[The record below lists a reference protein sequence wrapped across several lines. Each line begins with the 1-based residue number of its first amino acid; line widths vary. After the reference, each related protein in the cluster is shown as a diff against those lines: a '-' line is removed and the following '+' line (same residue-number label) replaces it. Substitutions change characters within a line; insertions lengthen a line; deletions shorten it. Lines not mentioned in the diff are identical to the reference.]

1 MFKEIF
7 SRELGAALR
16 VPMVYIFTFV
26 FALMAFMA
34 VVSDSVMIGG
44 AIGAVHKNAPHIV
57 TTFVTVLSIFGLL
70 FAVAFFNNAALRDFN
85 NNFDEI
91 LFTTP
96 LNKAAYFFGRFLGA
110 LVLSTIPLL
119 GVFLG
124 VYLGTL
130 LGPVFDWIP
139 AERLGP
145 TPWATFLTN
154 YLLFIVPN
162 MFLSGA
168 LIYAMA
174 QKWRSTIISF
184 VGALIII
191 IGYIV
196 SGNLLSDIENVQ
208 IAGLSDPFGIRAY
221 SVDSRYFTTVEKNTL
236 APSFSGIL
244 LYNRLL
250 WMSLGLLIVLVSY
263 FSFKPQKNPSAS
275 RFKRRKKAKELVR
288 NVSMPLGDLPNV
300 RLHYRGMGWQHFVS
314 FFQDASR
321 SILKN
326 TVFKILAAFA
336 LILLSTDLINGFEY
350 FGLKSYPLTYKM
362 LDTIADSSGIFMIII
377 MVFFSGEL
385 VWRDRSSHIDEVIGA
400 TPHRAF
406 NQLLAQAFA
415 LIYVASFLYLIYAIA
430 AILAQLGQGF
440 TNIELSLYLRQFI
453 YSQLPTYIFYACLHL
468 FIQVL
473 VNNKYLGYFVSVLS
487 LFVLDILWSVL
498 DVSTNMLSLNG
509 TPSISYSD
517 MNDFGPGLVGHFWF
531 TLYWLLFASL
541 LLLVAGL
548 LMQRHKS
555 GNFISRL
562 KQAKISFKGSYAL
575 VITSFL
581 VAFSAVAGWVYY
593 NTQVLN
599 SYKTSDEIELL
610 QADYEKKYK
619 SYQNYPMPKITAI
632 EYAIDI
638 FPATRDVD
646 VRADMTLKNTG
657 TEIIDSLFFTLDED
671 WETEIAG
678 SGVSEAWFDEKFGFK
693 AFALAKPLLPGDSL
707 PLKITNTY
715 RTKGFENSRGN
726 TSIIRNGTFLNNGSV
741 LPQMGYASNFE
752 LGDRNDRKKYDLK
765 PKERMPKLQADSCDD
780 KCMVNYLS
788 DGLSDWVSVKTTI
801 STSSD
806 QIAIAPG
813 SLMKEWQEGERN
825 YYEYVVEQPSQN
837 FYAFISADYQKA
849 SRKWKGI
856 DLEVYYDEKHPYNVE
871 RMLDAIQKSLEYY
884 TANFGPYFHKEARII
899 EFPRYATFAQAFPGT
914 MPYSEG
920 FGFITN
926 LEDEEG
932 NNVVD
937 AVIAH
942 EMAHQ
947 WWAHQEIPALMQGAT
962 FLTES
967 FSEYSSLMVMKQSSD
982 AIKMREFL
990 KYDMDRYLRG
1000 RSGESEKE
1008 LPLLKVEN
1016 QGYIH
1021 YGKGSIIL
1029 FALQEMIGS
1038 DSVNAAL
1045 SEFLA
1050 AYRYKAPPYPNAHDF
1065 MAYLRP
1071 RVADSLHYL
1080 LEDWIENITLYDFR
1094 LKEAELKEEG
1104 ELYTVNIDL
1113 ESFKYRAD
1121 TLGTES
1127 PVLLNEWVD
1136 VGFYSDEDEKELFY
1150 KKRIYIDEAEKSYR
1164 FELKQKP
1171 LKVAID
1177 PQRIYIERDIK
1188 DNVKAL

>member
-7 SRELGAALR
+7 SREVGAALR
-16 VPMVYIFTFV
+16 APMVYIFTFV

-34 VVSDSVMIGG
+34 IVSDSVMIGG

-57 TTFVTVLSIFGLL
+57 TTFITILSIFGLL

-96 LNKAAYFFGRFLGA
+96 LNKGAYFFGRFLGA
-110 LVLSTIPLL
+110 LVLSTLPLI

-124 VYLGTL
+124 IYLGAIFA
-130 LGPVFDWIP
+130 PIFDWIP

-145 TPWATFLTN
+145 TPWGAFLSN
-154 YLLFIVPN
+154 YLLFVLPN

-196 SGNLLSDIENVQ
+196 AGNLLSDLENVQ

-236 APSFSGIL
+236 GPSFSGVL
-244 LYNRLL
+244 LQNRLI
-250 WMSLGLLIVLVSY
+250 WVGLGLVVLLLSY
-263 FSFKPQKNPSAS
+263 FSFKPQKNPSAN
-275 RFKRRKKAKELVR
+275 RFNLRKNAKEVVKNIGRPVGVLPK
-288 NVSMPLGDLPNV
+288 VSLQ
-300 RLHYRGMGWQHFVS
+300 YKGMGWQHFIS

-336 LILLSTDLINGFEY
+336 LILLATDLINGFEY

-385 VWRDRSSHIDEVIGA
+385 VWRDRASHIDEVIGA

-406 NQLLAQAFA
+406 NQLLAQA
-415 LIYVASFLYLIYAIA
+415 LSLVYVASLLYGIYVIA
-430 AILAQLGQGF
+430 AIFAQLVQGF
-440 TNIELSLYLRQFI
+440 TDIEFSLYLRQYI
-453 YSQLPTYIFYACLHL
+453 YNQLPMYILFACLHL
-468 FIQVL
+468 FVQVV
-473 VNNKYLGYFVSVLS
+473 VNNKYIGYFVSVLS
-487 LFVLDILWSVL
+487 LFVLDILWSIL
-498 DVSTNMLSLNG
+498 DVNTNMLSLG
-509 TPSISYSD
+509 GSPSISYSD
-517 MNDFGPGLVGHFWF
+517 MNNFGPGLVGHLWF
-531 TLYWLLFASL
+531 SLYWLLFACL

-548 LMQRHKS
+548 LMQRHKT

-562 KQAKISFKGSYAL
+562 KQAKLSFRGSYAM
-575 VITSFL
+575 VITTFF

-599 SYKTSDEIELL
+599 TYISSDETELL

-619 SYQNYPMPKITAI
+619 SYENYPLPKITAI
-632 EYAIDI
+632 EYNIDI
-638 FPATRDVD
+638 FPKTRDVD
-646 VRADMTLKNTG
+646 VLAELTLKNEG
-657 TEIIDSLFFTLDED
+657 TENIDSLFFTLNED
-671 WETEIAG
+671 WETEI
-678 SGVSEAWFDEKFGFK
+678 SGKGLTEAWFDEDFGFK
-693 AFALAKPLLPGDSL
+693 AFALSKTLFPGDSL
-707 PLKITNTY
+707 ALTVVNKY
-715 RTKGFENSRGN
+715 RTVGFENSRGSTN
-726 TSIIRNGTFLNNGSV
+726 IIRNGTFLNNGQV
-741 LPQMGYASNFE
+741 LPQMGYASGFE
-752 LGDRNDRKKYDLK
+752 LGERNVRKKYDLK
-765 PKERMPKLQADSCDD
+765 PKQRMPKLQDSCDE
-780 KCMVNYLS
+780 KCEINYLT

-806 QIAIAPG
+806 QMAIAPG
-813 SLMKEWQEGERN
+813 TLMKEWQEGDRN
-825 YYEYVVEQPSQN
+825 YYEYLVEQPSQN

-884 TANFGPYFHKEARII
+884 TSNFGPYFHKEARII

-947 WWAHQEIPALMQGAT
+947 WWAHQEIPALMQGGT

-967 FSEYSSLMVMKQSSD
+967 FSEYSSLMVMKENSD
-982 AIKMREFL
+982 AIQMREFL

-1021 YGKGSIIL
+1021 YGKGSVIL

-1050 AYRYKAPPYPNAHDF
+1050 AYRYKGPPYPNANDF
-1065 MAYLRP
+1065 MAFLRP
-1071 RVADSLHYL
+1071 RLADTAQYL

-1094 LKEAELKEEG
+1094 LKEANLSEEG
-1104 ELYTVNIDL
+1104 DLYAISIDL

-1121 TLGTES
+1121 TLGTENTVS
-1127 PVLLNEWVD
+1127 LNEWVD
-1136 VGFYSDEDEKELFY
+1136 IGFYSDEEEKELFA
-1150 KKRIYIDEAEKSYR
+1150 KRRIYIDAAQQSFTFK
-1164 FELKQKP
+1164 LGQKP
-1171 LKVAID
+1171 LKVAVD

>member
-7 SRELGAALR
+7 SREIGAALR
-16 VPMVYIFTFV
+16 APMVYIFTFV

-57 TTFVTVLSIFGLL
+57 TTFVTILSIFGLL

-96 LNKAAYFFGRFLGA
+96 LNKASYFFGRFTGA
-110 LVLSTIPLL
+110 LLLSTIPLVGVFL

-124 VYLGTL
+124 AILA
-130 LGPVFDWIP
+130 PIFDWIP
-139 AERLGP
+139 AERLGA
-145 TPWATFLTN
+145 TPWLAFLNN
-154 YLLFIVPN
+154 YLLFVIPN

-184 VGALIII
+184 VGALMII
-191 IGYIV
+191 IGYIIA
-196 SGNLLSDIENVQ
+196 GNLLSDIENMQ

-221 SVDSRYFTTVEKNTL
+221 SVDSRYYTTIEKNTL
-236 APSFSGIL
+236 APSFTGVL
-244 LYNRLL
+244 LLNRLL
-250 WMSLGLLIVLVSY
+250 WMGIGMIVLVLSY
-263 FSFKPQKNPSAS
+263 LSFKPQKNPSAK
-275 RFKRRKKAKELVR
+275 RFGIRKKVAELAKASLKPIG
-288 NVSMPLGDLPNV
+288 PLPKVTLQ
-300 RLHYRGMGWQHFVS
+300 YKGMGWLHFMS
-314 FFQDASR
+314 FFKDASR

-336 LILLSTDLINGFEY
+336 IILLSTDLINGFEF

-362 LDTIADSSGIFMIII
+362 LDAISDSSGIFMIII

-385 VWRDRSSHIDEVIGA
+385 VWRDRSSNIDEVIGA

-415 LIYVASFLYLIYAIA
+415 LVYVASLLFGIYVVA
-430 AILAQLGQGF
+430 AIFAQLVQGF
-440 TNIELSLYLRQFI
+440 TDIELSLYLRQ
-453 YSQLPTYIFYACLHL
+453 YLYGQLPMYILFACLHL
-468 FIQVL
+468 FIQV
-473 VNNKYLGYFVSVLS
+473 VINNKYIGYFVSVLS
-487 LFVLDILWSVL
+487 LFVLDILWSIL
-498 DVSTNMLSLNG
+498 DVSTNMLSLG
-509 TPSISYSD
+509 GSPSIRYSD
-517 MNDFGPGLVGHFWF
+517 MNSFGPGLVGHLWF
-531 TLYWLLFASL
+531 SLYWFLFASF

-562 KQAKISFKGSYAL
+562 RQAKLSFRGSYAGL
-575 VITSFL
+575 VSASFL
-581 VAFSAVAGWVYY
+581 AFLATAGWIYY

-599 SYKTSDEIELL
+599 TYQTSDETELL
-610 QADYEKKYK
+610 QANYEKKYK
-619 SYQNYPMPKITAI
+619 SYEVYPIPKITAI
-632 EYAIDI
+632 EYGIDI
-638 FPATRDVD
+638 FPQSRDVD
-646 VRADMTLKNTG
+646 VMAELIVKNEG
-657 TEIIDSLFFTLDED
+657 EENIDSLFFTLDNSWD
-671 WETEIAG
+671 TDI
-678 SGVSEAWFDEKFGFK
+678 SGKDLKEVWFDEEFRFK
-693 AFALAKPLLPGDSL
+693 AFALGKTLKPGDSMTL
-707 PLKITNTY
+707 SISNKY
-715 RTKGFENSRGN
+715 RTEGFENSRGS
-726 TSIIRNGTFLNNGSV
+726 TSIIRNGTFINNGQV

-752 LGDRNDRKKYDLK
+752 LSERNVRKKYDLK
-765 PKERMPKLQADSCDD
+765 PKERMPKLQDSCDE
-780 KCMVNYLS
+780 KCELNYLS
-788 DGLSDWVSVKTTI
+788 SGLSDWISVKTTI
-801 STSSD
+801 STSSE

-813 SLMKEWQEGERN
+813 TLIKEWKEGERN
-825 YYEYVVEQPSQN
+825 YYEYLVAQPSQN
-837 FYAFISADYQKA
+837 FYAFISADFRKA
-849 SRKWKGI
+849 SRKWQGI

-884 TANFGPYFHKEARII
+884 TTNFGPYFHKEARII

-947 WWAHQEIPALMQGAT
+947 WWAHQEIPALMQGGT

-967 FSEYSSLMVMKQSSD
+967 FSEYSSLMVMKESSD

-1021 YGKGSIIL
+1021 YGKGSVIL

-1045 SEFLA
+1045 SEFLE
-1050 AYRYKAPPYPNAHDF
+1050 AYRYQGPPYPNANDF
-1065 MAYLRP
+1065 MGYLRP
-1071 RVADSLHYL
+1071 RVPDSLQYL
-1080 LEDWIENITLYDFR
+1080 LTDWIENITLYDFR
-1094 LKEAELKEEG
+1094 LKEAKLKEEG
-1104 ELYTVNIDL
+1104 DLFSVTVDL
-1113 ESFKYRAD
+1113 EAFKYRAD
-1121 TLGTES
+1121 TLGTEIKVS
-1127 PVLLNEWVD
+1127 LNEWVD
-1136 VGFYSDEDEKELFY
+1136 IGFYADDEEKDLLE
-1150 KKRIYIDEAEKSYR
+1150 KRRVFINDSNMSYT
-1164 FELKQKP
+1164 FGLAKKP

>member
-16 VPMVYIFTFV
+16 APMVYIFTFV

-57 TTFVTVLSIFGLL
+57 TTFVTILSIFGLL

-96 LNKAAYFFGRFLGA
+96 IHKAAYFFGRFGGA
-110 LVLSTIPLL
+110 LVLSTIPLI

-124 VYLGTL
+124 VYLGAIFA
-130 LGPVFDWIP
+130 PIFDWIP
-139 AERLGP
+139 AERLGV
-145 TPWATFLTN
+145 TPWLAFLNN
-154 YLLFIVPN
+154 YLLFVIPN

-184 VGALIII
+184 VGALMII
-191 IGYIV
+191 IGYIIA
-196 SGNLLSDIENVQ
+196 GNLLSDIDNVQ

-221 SVDSRYFTTVEKNTL
+221 SVDSRYYTTIEKNTL
-236 APSFSGIL
+236 APSFSGVL
-244 LYNRLL
+244 LLNRLL
-250 WMSLGLLIVLVSY
+250 WLGIGMVVLLISY
-263 FSFKPQKNPSAS
+263 LSFKPQKNPSAK
-275 RFKRRKKAKELVR
+275 RFSIRKKAAELAK
-288 NVSMPLGDLPNV
+288 VSLKPIGPLPKVSL
-300 RLHYRGMGWQHFVS
+300 YYEGMAWLHFVS
-314 FFQDASR
+314 FFKDASR

-336 LILLSTDLINGFEY
+336 IILLSTDLINGFEY
-350 FGLKSYPLTYKM
+350 FGLQSYPLTYKM
-362 LDTIADSSGIFMIII
+362 LDAISDSSGIFMVII

-385 VWRDRSSHIDEVIGA
+385 VWRDRSSNIDEVIGA

-406 NQLLAQAFA
+406 NQLLAQAVA
-415 LIYVASFLYLIYAIA
+415 LVYVASLLYGIYVVA
-430 AILAQLGQGF
+430 AIFAQLVQGF
-440 TNIELSLYLRQFI
+440 TDIELSLYLRQ
-453 YSQLPTYIFYACLHL
+453 YCYAQLPIYVLFAGLHL
-468 FIQVL
+468 FIQV
-473 VNNKYLGYFVSVLS
+473 VINNKYIGYFVSVLS
-487 LFVLDILWSVL
+487 LFVLDILWSIL
-498 DVSTNMLSLNG
+498 DVSTNMLSLG
-509 TPSISYSD
+509 GSPSIRYSD
-517 MNDFGPGLVGHFWF
+517 MNNFGPGLEGHLWF
-531 TLYWLLFASL
+531 SLYWLLFASFL
-541 LLLVAGL
+541 LLLAGL

-562 KQAKISFKGSYAL
+562 RQAKLSFRGPYAAL
-575 VITSFL
+575 VSGSL
-581 VAFSAVAGWVYY
+581 VAFLATAGWVFY

-599 SYKTSDEIELL
+599 TYQTSDETELL
-610 QADYEKKYK
+610 RADYEKKFK
-619 SYQNYPMPKITAI
+619 SYESYPLPKITAI
-632 EYAIDI
+632 EYGIDI
-638 FPATRDVD
+638 FPHRRGVD
-646 VRADMTLKNTG
+646 VLAGLTLKNEG
-657 TEIIDSLFFTLDED
+657 TENIDSLFFTLDNSWD
-671 WETEIAG
+671 TDI
-678 SGVSEAWFDEKFGFK
+678 SGKGLEEVWFDEEFRFK
-693 AFALAKPLLPGDSL
+693 AFALGKTLKPGDSMTL
-707 PLKITNTY
+707 SISNKY
-715 RTKGFENSRGN
+715 RTEGFENSRGS
-726 TSIIRNGTFLNNGSV
+726 TSIIRNGTFINNGQV
-741 LPQMGYASNFE
+741 LPQMGYASNYE
-752 LGDRNDRKKYDLK
+752 LSDRNVRKKHDLK
-765 PKERMPKLQADSCDD
+765 PKERMPKLQDSCDE
-780 KCMVNYLS
+780 KCAINYLS
-788 DGLSDWVSVKTTI
+788 DGLSDWISVKTTI

-813 SLMKEWQEGERN
+813 SLIKEWQEGDRN
-825 YYEYVVEQPSQN
+825 YYEYLVAQPSQN
-837 FYAFISADYQKA
+837 FYAFISADYKKA
-849 SRKWKGI
+849 SRKWQGI
-856 DLEVYYDEKHPYNVE
+856 DLEVYYDENHAYNVE

-884 TANFGPYFHKEARII
+884 TTNFGPYFHNEARII

-967 FSEYSSLMVMKQSSD
+967 FSEYSSLMVMKESSD

-1021 YGKGSIIL
+1021 YGKGSVIL

-1045 SEFLA
+1045 SEFLG
-1050 AYRYKAPPYPNAHDF
+1050 AYRYQGPPYPNAHDF
-1065 MAYLRP
+1065 MRYLKP
-1071 RVADSLHYL
+1071 RVPDSLQYL
-1080 LEDWIENITLYDFR
+1080 LTDWIENITLYDFR
-1094 LKEAELKEEG
+1094 LKEAELTEVG
-1104 ELYTVNIDL
+1104 DLYAITVDL
-1113 ESFKYRAD
+1113 EAFKYRAD
-1121 TLGTES
+1121 TLGTENAVS
-1127 PVLLNEWVD
+1127 LNEWVD
-1136 VGFYSDEDEKELFY
+1136 IGFYSDDDEKDLLD
-1150 KKRIYIDEAEKSYR
+1150 KRRVFIDKSKMSYTFNLAE
-1164 FELKQKP
+1164 KP